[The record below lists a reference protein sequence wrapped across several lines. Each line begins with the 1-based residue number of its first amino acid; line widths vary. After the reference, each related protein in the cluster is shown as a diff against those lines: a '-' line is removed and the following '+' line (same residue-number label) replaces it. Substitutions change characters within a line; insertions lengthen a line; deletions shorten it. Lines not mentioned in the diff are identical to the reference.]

1 MEKSASKRNYF
12 DYNAT
17 SPLSQSVKAWL
28 GKGDFSYANPSSGHS
43 SGKSANY
50 TIQEA
55 LSEILSHYNI
65 SKSHD
70 IFFHSGATE
79 GINTIVKGFA
89 HSLALE
95 GKKLHFFHS
104 SIDHAAAYD
113 LREYLEFYGHIVH
126 TWTVDEKAQFDLEKL
141 KKEILS
147 CPSGTTLVNYTYV
160 NNEIGVIW
168 PLEDIKSLKDET
180 GAIIHVDAVQ
190 SPGKI
195 EHWEKLLP
203 ELDFYTYSSH
213 KFGGL
218 KGVGFTFVGRAAP
231 PIAPLL
237 RGGGQQGGRRSGTLN
252 TMGIISTKLALQD
265 LKKNYKFQE
274 SFDAIDFLR
283 TQLRRLLG
291 NKGRIIAD
299 NASHKNSNTMFFIIE
314 GKDSNSLMMAFD
326 LNQMDVGIGSACSSG
341 ILTSNKTLINLGC
354 NEKEAQSGIRLS
366 FEPNLNLVKAKAYWD
381 KIKKVLQKFLS

>member
-1 MEKSASKRNYF
+1 MEKLASKRNYF

-17 SPLSQSVKAWL
+17 SPLSKSVKDWL

-50 TIQEA
+50 EVQGVF
-55 LSEILSHYNI
+55 SDILNTFNI

-104 SIDHAAAYD
+104 SIDHAAASD
-113 LREYLEFYGHIVH
+113 LRGYLEFYGHFVH
-126 TWTVDEKAQFDLEKL
+126 TWAVDEKAQFDFEKL
-141 KKEILS
+141 KKEIAL
-147 CPSGTTLVNYTYV
+147 CPSGTALVNYTYV
-160 NNEIGVIW
+160 NNEVGVVW
-168 PLEDIKSLKDET
+168 PLEEIKSLKDET

-190 SPGKI
+190 SPGKV
-195 EHWEKLLP
+195 ENWEKILP

-218 KGVGFTFVGRAAP
+218 KGIGFTFVSRVAP
-231 PIAPLL
+231 SIEPLL
-237 RGGGQQGGRRSGTLN
+237 RGGGQQGGKRSGTLN

-265 LKKNYKFQE
+265 LKKNYKAQE
-274 SFDAIDFLR
+274 SFDSIDFLR
-283 TQLRRLLG
+283 TKLRHLLG
-291 NKGRIIAD
+291 HEGRIIVCDAPC
-299 NASHKNSNTMFFIIE
+299 KNSNTIFFIID

-326 LNQMDVGIGSACSSG
+326 LGQIDVGTGSACSSG
-341 ILTSNKTLINLGC
+341 ILTPNKTLINLGC
-354 NEKEAQSGIRLS
+354 SEKEAQSGIRLS
-366 FEPNLNLVKAKAYWD
+366 FEPNLNLVKAKSYWD
-381 KIKKVLQKFLS
+381 KINKVLQKVLS